1 MNAPIPPNDPAGIDE
16 LISAYVDGVA
26 APDEIAIVEG
36 SDELMGRVE
45 SMRSVSAMLGA
56 PVTPPPD
63 AVREDHL
70 AAALGEFDLLFGDG
84 AADTGTGATVT
95 PLPQPAAEPELLAA
109 ASTPAPEQQ
118 AGVTSLAEARE
129 RKRPRRL
136 NMVAAAAAAVAIL
149 FAGVVAVGLNTGGE
163 SMDVVA
169 DASSDAAEPAVSSAI
184 ESSDQ
189 MVLPEA
195 ADTAPA
201 AARASE
207 DDAMDAM
214 ADDAGDAM
222 EEAAMADDAMDD
234 GAMEEAMDDE
244 EAMEEEA
251 DAEAAFAAPVEASD
265 ADAAGTT
272 QSQPF
277 GFLGSFA
284 TIDELAEAATGDLNE
299 VPAAKSA
306 LDRTALLTP
315 TNCIDVAE
323 ELTGL
328 DAPTLLSTAFLDD
341 NPVELHAAGDDQI
354 LILSSTDCTTI
365 ESIPA
370 S

>member
-26 APDEIAIVEG
+26 APDEIALVEG
-36 SDELMGRVE
+36 SAEFMSRVE

-56 PVTPPPD
+56 TVTPPPG

-84 AADTGTGATVT
+84 ATDTETGATVT
-95 PLPQPAAEPELLAA
+95 PLPQLAEPELVAA
-109 ASTPAPEQQ
+109 ASAPALKQQ
-118 AGVTSLAEARE
+118 AGVASLAEARE

-169 DASSDAAEPAVSSAI
+169 EASSDAVEPAISSAI

-189 MVLPEA
+189 MVLPEDAEA
-195 ADTAPA
+195 APAPTAA
-201 AARASE
+201 AARAFE

-214 ADDAGDAM
+214 ADDADDAM
-222 EEAAMADDAMDD
+222 EEAAMDDDAMDESM
-234 GAMEEAMDDE
+234 ADE
-244 EAMEEEA
+244 EAMEEEEA
-251 DAEAAFAAPVEASD
+251 DAEAAFAAPVEESD
-265 ADAAGTT
+265 ADAAGAT

-284 TIDELAEAATGDLNE
+284 TIDELATAANLDLNE
-299 VPAAKSA
+299 VPATKSA
-306 LDRTALLTP
+306 LDRTALLPP
-315 TNCIDVAE
+315 TDCIDIAQ

-328 DAPTLLSTAFLDD
+328 DAPTLLSTGFLDG